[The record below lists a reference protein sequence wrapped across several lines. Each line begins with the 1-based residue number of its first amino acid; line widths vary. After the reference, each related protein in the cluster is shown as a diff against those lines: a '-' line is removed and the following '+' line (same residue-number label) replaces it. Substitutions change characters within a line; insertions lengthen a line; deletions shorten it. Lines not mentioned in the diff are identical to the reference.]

1 MNPID
6 LSAFIRDVPDFPSD
20 GVLFKD
26 ITPMLASS
34 AAFPVC
40 IDGLAAAFEGERVD
54 KVIGVEARGFIL
66 AAPVALRLRA
76 GFVPVRKPGKLPW
89 KTESREYS
97 LEYGTDQLEIHRD
110 GLNKGD
116 RVVIID
122 DVLATGGTAGAT
134 ARLVEDLGGTI
145 VGFGFLMELA
155 FLPGRDRISDYRI
168 SSLLTYA

>member
-76 GFVPVRKPGKLPW
+76 GFVPVRKPGKLP
-89 KTESREYS
+89 
-97 LEYGTDQLEIHRD
+97 
-110 GLNKGD
+110 
-116 RVVIID
+116 
-122 DVLATGGTAGAT
+122 AAT
-134 ARLVEDLGGTI
+134 ARVEYDLDYIDNWSLGLDI
-145 VGFGFLMELA
+145 YILFLTVLS
-155 FLPGRDRISDYRI
+155 PKIYRN
-168 SSLLTYA
+168 AH